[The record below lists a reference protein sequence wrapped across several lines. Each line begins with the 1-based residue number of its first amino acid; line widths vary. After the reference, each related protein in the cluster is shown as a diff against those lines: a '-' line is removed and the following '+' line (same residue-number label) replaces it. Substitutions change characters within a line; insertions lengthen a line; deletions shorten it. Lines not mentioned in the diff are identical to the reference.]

1 MEKRIDLE
9 RRGRSA
15 DLIKEI
21 CLDNCRSQSIVGL
34 DDSFCNLEVLSM
46 INIGLTSL
54 KNFPKLPKLKRLELS
69 DNRISNGLE
78 HLANSPELEYLNLC
92 GNRFKDLDSLEPL
105 NVFTKLEIL
114 DLFNCEVTEVEGY
127 RSRVFELL
135 PNLKYLDG
143 YDKNNKEI
151 EDEDENEDENDD
163 DDDDENDAEDDDEN
177 AAGVGEVDAEDDEE
191 DEEDGDDGVEDGAD
205 DGEEDDEEDDDDGA
219 EDDEEDDE
227 EGDEEDEQ
235 VPGNLADIYK
245 EQDEE
250 DEDEEDF
257 APGENDD
264 DEDDDIDD
272 EEEEEEDA
280 LQTSKGEKRK
290 LGDDGDVDDD
300 DADE

>member
-1 MEKRIDLE
+1 MFVIF
-9 RRGRSA
+9 
-15 DLIKEI
+15 EI
-21 CLDNCRSQSIVGL
+21 TTKFYTLSIL
-34 DDSFCNLEVLSM
+34 Q
-46 INIGLTSL
+46 
-54 KNFPKLPKLKRLELS
+54 
-69 DNRISNGLE
+69 
-78 HLANSPELEYLNLC
+78 
-92 GNRFKDLDSLEPL
+92 

-135 PNLKYLDG
+135 PKYVYSFLEKGFLILIACSLLYLASNIWMGTIRTTRRLKTKTVECFLCHSA
-143 YDKNNKEI
+143 NWLWIHSINFVI
-151 EDEDENEDENDD
+151 FLENEDENDD

-245 EQDEE
+245 EQDVS
-250 DEDEEDF
+250 F
-257 APGENDD
+257 
-264 DEDDDIDD
+264 
-272 EEEEEEDA
+272 
-280 LQTSKGEKRK
+280 
-290 LGDDGDVDDD
+290 
-300 DADE
+300 